1 MILNMTPL
9 ETYKLNINLR
19 DWVKLKK
26 AKMNPLEYMLE
37 YRRADRRVQQ
47 SKRILRKH
55 NISFE

>member
-1 MILNMTPL
+1 MTPL

-26 AKMNPLEYMLE
+26 AKMNQLEYMLE

-55 NISFE
+55 NISFV